1 MIFCFSPSFPSCY
14 FRGMIVLLV
23 SFFRSRVTPVSI
35 TVSVVVPSY
44 NINNL
49 FCQRTFISRVKSEN
63 SRVWTGGELN
73 HIARIK
79 GGKDMCPN
87 CQPWMIRT
95 HWFGKHFFGA
105 SSLEDIYKHKNSV
118 VFWGHMA
125 EKRAA
130 VVALAKKGGGSEI
143 KIKIPLFSSF

>member
-1 MIFCFSPSFPSCY
+1 
-14 FRGMIVLLV
+14 
-23 SFFRSRVTPVSI
+23 
-35 TVSVVVPSY
+35 
-44 NINNL
+44 
-49 FCQRTFISRVKSEN
+49 
-63 SRVWTGGELN
+63 
-73 HIARIK
+73 
-79 GGKDMCPN
+79 MCPN
-87 CQPWMIRT
+87 FQPWMIRT